1 MSQHRSR
8 LRLDDLLDA
17 QIWHTMLSLG
27 WIEPLDEAS
36 LQAIEVEV
44 ERALASGH
52 LHLPKTLESP
62 DAIFAKLNER
72 QDRAISLDSA
82 IQEQMARAAREGGVI
97 PPDVEEKMRRDR
109 QAAETRHQKGK
120 DYEDLFS

>member
-17 QIWHTMLSLG
+17 QIWHAMLSLG
-27 WIEPLDEAS
+27 WIQPLDEAS
-36 LQAIEVEV
+36 LQAIEAEV
-44 ERALASGH
+44 ERALASGD

-109 QAAETRHQKGK
+109 KEAETRHQKGK
-120 DYEDLFS
+120 GYEDLFS